1 MDSNPTWRMMEPG
14 ELIHVDSKLNV
25 TSTIAVPDPAAK
37 MMELTAREASTQEE
51 EPGYTAASPES
62 A

>member
-1 MDSNPTWRMMEPG
+1 MDSNPTWRLMESG

-25 TSTIAVPDPAAK
+25 TSTIAVPDPPAK
-37 MMELTAREASTQEE
+37 MMELTAQVAATQEE